1 MNPPRLIAA
10 LSFLA
15 PARTAANSRGINEA
29 FGDLIP
35 PFLLRPGPRFF
46 CPAVHAAKRDVEVI
60 SSADEVGDAVA
71 VVGREE
77 RIIHR
82 NHAMSTER
90 GSLGSSRGFGGTLFS
105 PRANFC
111 PPLFAAF
118 HRY

>member
-60 SSADEVGDAVA
+60 SPADEFGSAVA
-71 VVGREE
+71 VVR
-77 RIIHR
+77 RKQRFIHR
-82 NHAMSTER
+82 NHAMNHR
-90 GSLGSSRGFGGTLFS
+90 HNLLGARGFGGTLLS